1 MKKIVILL
9 LTIILG
15 VCETLTV
22 VASDDNDL
30 EFSRTQNE
38 ELDTLSITCISVNSK
53 GNIAIGFKNHRI
65 NVYNE
70 EGGFVCCYKFKH
82 SSGYAFEYVSNDNI
96 LVYPDRSSYYYVYTE
111 DGILVEK
118 IKHGYTVEESQY
130 RTEIGNRK
138 RIEKGGIKYYVDNI
152 LGYEKV
158 IVDRGSD
165 SIVIYKM
172 PVSSYTIKIAC
183 IILFISFLI
192 LTVFFAVKKTVKFY
206 EKKK

>member
-1 MKKIVILL
+1 M
-9 LTIILG
+9 
-15 VCETLTV
+15 
-22 VASDDNDL
+22 
-30 EFSRTQNE
+30 
-38 ELDTLSITCISVNSK
+38 
-53 GNIAIGFKNHRI
+53 
-65 NVYNE
+65 
-70 EGGFVCCYKFKH
+70 
-82 SSGYAFEYVSNDNI
+82 SNDNI

-111 DGILVEK
+111 DGTLVEK

-130 RTEIGNRK
+130 RTKIGNRK
-138 RIEKGGIKYYVDNI
+138 RIEKEGIKYYVDNI

-158 IVDRGSD
+158 IIDRGSD
-165 SIVIYKM
+165 SIVVYKM